1 MYGINEKV
9 YESLIKYFRDNSKIQ
24 KVILFGSRAKGTE
37 TINSDIDI
45 CIECTKKNRGT
56 IVEEINDIIGI
67 YSCDIVFLD
76 SLNEEI
82 KKQIFRDGIIIYEST
97 NNL

>member
-45 CIECTKKNRGT
+45 CIECTKENRGT

-82 KKQIFRDGIIIYEST
+82 KKQIFRDGIIIYDST